1 MLPDGAADVMTRVR
15 ALLRDLAA
23 KLAGDTVLFEEAVA
37 LTEFIDPTP
46 FAITG
51 NTLVF
56 RMREA
61 GPRDRRPPT
70 GDGHTAEGGRRL
82 RRLARQLC

>member
-1 MLPDGAADVMTRVR
+1 MTRVR

-23 KLAGDTVLFEEAVA
+23 KLAGNTVLFEEAVA
-37 LTEFIDPTP
+37 LTEFIDTDP

-56 RMREA
+56 RMRKPAPEISQA
-61 GPRDRRPPT
+61 
-70 GDGHTAEGGRRL
+70 ANW
-82 RRLARQLC
+82 